1 MFKYLEKKNL
11 KFREVV
17 NLTDKEDLP
26 GITLEDET
34 DEVEEEFIFNPEFNK
49 RIEGL
54 HNFLELSQYM
64 YPESKDAEC
73 PAIMS
78 DVEAFRYGFKYPES
92 EFRNLTKSTLTK
104 ILKNFLDF
112 GELSDSLF
120 MLGNIR
126 FLTQLFDI
134 EDVKEQV
141 KAYLVSPYIIKSD
154 EFILALERLL
164 KRESRI
170 SNLEKQVVKELL
182 EFLK

>member
-1 MFKYLEKKNL
+1 M
-11 KFREVV
+11 V
-17 NLTDKEDLP
+17 NLADKEELHW
-26 GITLEDET
+26 ITLEDER

-49 RIEGL
+49 RIERL
-54 HNFLELSQYM
+54 HNFPELFQYM
-64 YPESKDAEC
+64 YPESKDGEY
-73 PAIMS
+73 PAIMG
-78 DVEAFRYGFKYPES
+78 DVEAFRYGFSYPES
-92 EFRNLTKSTLTK
+92 GFRNLTKSTLTK

-134 EDVKEQV
+134 KGVKEQV
-141 KAYLVSPYIIKSD
+141 KTYLISPYTIKSD

-164 KRESRI
+164 SREPCITI
-170 SNLEKQVVKELL
+170 SEKQVVTELL